1 MIARREPLAERLK
14 RVNDLWWAEN
24 ESWTY
29 QDQISLPVVLRSIGG
44 CDPVKIPENIRRNQW
59 FSILPHNSDR

>member
-1 MIARREPLAERLK
+1 VGRK
-14 RVNDLWWAEN
+14 T

-29 QDQISLPVVLRSIGG
+29 QDQISLPVVLRSISG
-44 CDPVKIPENIRRNQW
+44 CDPVTLPENIRRNQW